1 MNIFYLSIHPHTAAQ
16 QLHDKHVVKMILESA
31 QMLSTYYHHTKQ
43 DIPLYLQKQL
53 CKPTHQNHPCNKWL
67 RSSEWNVLWLLEHA
81 KELLALYTVIYKKIH
96 KCDHLIHILDR
107 HINVNSYN
115 LNAICCEHTAPP
127 QCMPVEYQSANEELK
142 ANRASTSDAYIQYY
156 LHEKLQTWYPSKNKW
171 IANKWTG
178 AFGEDRTPQFVKDFL
193 TTTRL
198 G

>member
-31 QMLSTYYHHTKQ
+31 QMLSTYYHYMKQ

-81 KELLALYTVIYKKIH
+81 KELLALYTVIYRKIH
-96 KCDHLIHILDR
+96 KMDHLIHILDR
-107 HINVNSYN
+107 EINMNRFNVIN
-115 LNAICCEHTAPP
+115 IIKEHDAPP
-127 QCMPVEYQSANEELK
+127 QCMPVEYQIIHNESYTPH
-142 ANRASTSDAYIQYY
+142 AATITAYRNYY